1 MSLRDSMCAKDA
13 WGRTA
18 LHWAAAYACEASVVL
33 LLVRGAH
40 AAPLS
45 HGTEAQPPLAPGD
58 MAAAAG
64 HVGLAA
70 FLSEHALVQLM
81 KDHDVTLEDPM
92 TASEFL
98 TDPWT
103 VLHHESLGSA
113 AEAVMSSIQICM
125 PCHNRSPKLRQKKNR
140 RWFVLDVKP

>member
-1 MSLRDSMCAKDA
+1 MSYYPLPFYFTEACKKECCALKRNVLVRSFAASTQDA

-45 HGTEAQPPLAPGD
+45 HGTEAQPALAPGD

-81 KDHDVTLEDPM
+81 KDHNVTLEDPM
-92 TASEFL
+92 EASERL
-98 TDPWT
+98 
-103 VLHHESLGSA
+103 LLGAVSA
-113 AEAVMSSIQICM
+113 SA
-125 PCHNRSPKLRQKKNR
+125 
-140 RWFVLDVKP
+140 